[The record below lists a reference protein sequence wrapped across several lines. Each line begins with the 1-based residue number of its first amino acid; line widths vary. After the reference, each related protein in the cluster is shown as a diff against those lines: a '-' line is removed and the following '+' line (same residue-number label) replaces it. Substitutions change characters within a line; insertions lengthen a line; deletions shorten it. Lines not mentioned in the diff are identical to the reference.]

1 MPVRASR
8 RPSRAPAFPFPPP
21 GPPGDLGLSRDLGL
35 PVASPWAQRLL
46 QAASPRGRESGERLP
61 GSRGG
66 PCVPDQ
72 GSAEPSPSRR
82 PARFRS
88 PRGPSRTHEAAAR
101 PFPLPIRSPRAR
113 AAFRAPV
120 WPFRLFVSSVRAPC
134 GLYRSRSGL
143 HARISLQCSGLGAR
157 ARSFPPRGL
166 GARPAP
172 PAAVLGAAR
181 RRRPP
186 VRKAL
191 LGPSRGC
198 PQRTAARPDQLQ
210 CRGTGRGGTRAPPLF
225 PSAGGDG
232 RGASCLAVP

>member
-46 QAASPRGRESGERLP
+46 QAASSRGRESGERLP

-66 PCVPDQ
+66 PCVPGQ

-88 PRGPSRTHEAAAR
+88 PSGPSRTHEAAAR

-113 AAFRAPV
+113 AAFRVPV
-120 WPFRLFVSSVRAPC
+120 WPLP
-134 GLYRSRSGL
+134 L
-143 HARISLQCSGLGAR
+143 
-157 ARSFPPRGL
+157 
-166 GARPAP
+166 
-172 PAAVLGAAR
+172 
-181 RRRPP
+181 P
-186 VRKAL
+186 V
-191 LGPSRGC
+191 GPSRAHFFAVLRPWC
-198 PQRTAARPDQLQ
+198 ACAVFPAARTRRSACPS
-210 CRGTGRGGTRAPPLF
+210 RGGLGSGQETPPSCPEGSSRPLPGLPTKDGCAPRLAPVPGDGSRRDPCAPF
-225 PSAGGDG
+225 VPVCGGGDG
-232 RGASCLAVP
+232 QGGSCLAVP